1 MNTQFQSTDEQKLF
15 IQSEGGGPNLVML
28 HGWGM
33 HGGIWDG
40 VAPQLAQRFR
50 LHRIDLPG
58 HGFSQALPLHSLK
71 NLTASIAPH
80 VPANS
85 IVCGWSLGGQIALT
99 LARHWPAC
107 VSQLVLVATTPCF
120 TRKTDW
126 SWGMAAT
133 TLQLFKENL
142 DRQYLQTLQRFL
154 ALQVR
159 GGIDQAPVLAQLRE
173 RLLQRGQPA
182 PQALQAGL
190 HILLTSDLRAALP
203 HITQPVML
211 IHGENDV
218 ITPVNAAHWMQQQLP
233 RAQFKPVAHCG
244 HAPFLSYPE
253 FFVGCFNDL

>member
-1 MNTQFQSTDEQKLF
+1 MSTQFQPADEQRLF
-15 IQSEGGGPNLVML
+15 VQSEGNGPDLVLL

-58 HGFSQALPLHSLK
+58 HGFSSALPLHSLEK
-71 NLTASIAPH
+71 LTASIASY

-99 LARHWPAC
+99 LARRWPER
-107 VSQLVLVATTPCF
+107 VRQLVLVATTPCF

-126 SWGMAAT
+126 SWGMEAT
-133 TLQLFKENL
+133 TLRLFKENL
-142 DRQYLQTLQRFL
+142 DRQYLLTLHRFL
-154 ALQVR
+154 TLQVR
-159 GGIDQAPVLAQLRE
+159 GGVDQTTVLTQLHE

-203 HITQPVML
+203 YITQPTTL
-211 IHGENDV
+211 IHGENDA
-218 ITPVNAAHWMQQQLP
+218 ITPVNAAHWMQQHLP
-233 RAQFKPVAHCG
+233 LAQFQPWAHCG
-244 HAPFLSYPE
+244 HAPFLSHPE
-253 FFVGCFNDL
+253 TFVECFNDL